1 MLNEINAEREQVDP
15 GAVRLDEYVV
25 ERVSILFWL
34 VGYILV
40 VVARVYDDPV
50 LMHQNDFRPCGSGSG

>member
-34 VGYILV
+34 V
-40 VVARVYDDPV
+40 RVY
-50 LMHQNDFRPCGSGSG
+50 SGRDSESLR